1 MIQAR
6 PEVSLLVLEV
16 FSGGEE
22 SREESREEFGE
33 GVRSVCSR
41 LRLWRG
47 RWMVIA
53 HFLGNMKRLRCRKRR
68 ASDVPGWR
76 GVESNKG
83 KCSQFKIP

>member
-1 MIQAR
+1 MTALISLVVEACSAAPRMIQAR
-6 PEVSLLVLEV
+6 PEVSLLVLEL

-47 RWMVIA
+47 RWIVIA
-53 HFLGNMKRLRCRKRR
+53 RFWGFLVIE
-68 ASDVPGWR
+68 VPG
-76 GVESNKG
+76 GASE
-83 KCSQFKIP
+83 